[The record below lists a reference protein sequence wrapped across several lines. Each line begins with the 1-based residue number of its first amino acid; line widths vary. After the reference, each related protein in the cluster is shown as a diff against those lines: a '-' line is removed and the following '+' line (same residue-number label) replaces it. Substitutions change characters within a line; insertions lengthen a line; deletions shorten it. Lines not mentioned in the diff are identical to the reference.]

1 MTPEEI
7 EIYLREPH
15 IADLATVRPDGS
27 PQVTP
32 VWYEYDD
39 GRLLVLAEPTAV
51 KVRNIKNDPRVS
63 ISIATHWEPYKYVLV
78 TGTAEVSDE
87 WEPELLRRLAVH
99 YKGNLTGNRY
109 ADRVLR
115 ELKFCL
121 ITVTPSRV
129 TGWQD

>member
-51 KVRNIKNDPRVS
+51 KVRNIKKDPRVS

-78 TGTAEVSDE
+78 NGTAEVSDE

-109 ADRVLR
+109 ADRVLK